1 MEKRIVYINPDN
13 SINIIVPAQGVD
25 VETLIKSQVPEGC
38 AYRIVNASE
47 LPFRDTYRPAWKV
60 DNDFKVIHDMSKAK
74 EIHKDRIRALRAPKL
89 EALDLK
95 YQRADE
101 EGDLELKKAIV
112 LKKKKLRDLTTHASI
127 EGAKTIEDLKLA
139 ALSELE

>member
-13 SINIIVPAQGVD
+13 TITVIVPAPSADVD
-25 VETLIKSQVPEGC
+25 DIVKTQVPEGA
-38 AYRIVNASE
+38 AYRILNASE
-47 LPFRDTYRPAWKV
+47 LPFRDDYRVSWKV
-60 DNDFKVIHDMSKAK
+60 DQNFKVYHDMA
-74 EIHKDRIRALRAPKL
+74 IARDVHKDRIRKLRQPKL

-101 EGDLELKKAIV
+101 DGDLELKKAIV
-112 LKKKKLRDLTTHASI
+112 LKKKKLRDLTNHSSI
-127 EGAKTIEDLKLA
+127 DAAKTIEELKLA

>member
-1 MEKRIVYINPDN
+1 MEKRIVYINPDY
-13 SINIIVPAQGVD
+13 SIDVIVPAPNSNLD
-25 VETLIKSQVPEGC
+25 DLIKSQVPEG
-38 AYRIVNASE
+38 ASYRILEASS
-47 LPFRDTYRPAWKV
+47 LPQRDYYRPSWKV
-60 DNDFKVIHDMSKAK
+60 DNDFKVIYDMDKAK
-74 EIHKDRIRALRAPKL
+74 ELHKNLIRKLREPKL

-112 LKKKKLRDLTTHASI
+112 LKKKKLRDLTNHPSI
-127 EGAKTIEDLKLA
+127 DAAKTIEELKLA